1 MNEPDPTGRLAGEAV
16 LLAASRLTAM
26 IHAAAAAEDLTPL
39 QARFLRTLHDPM
51 PQADLAERLGLDP
64 ARVSALTRELGRR
77 GLVEREH
84 GRGDRRRRYARLTR
98 EGDAV
103 VDRIGAR
110 LTARSPMIQVLD
122 RSERDTLVDLL
133 GRVIAALPGPGA
145 DEASASGR
153 ERGANR
159 G

>member
-1 MNEPDPTGRLAGEAV
+1 MNGSDPTGRLAGEAV

-39 QARFLRTLHDPM
+39 QARFLRGLHDPM
-51 PQADLAERLGLDP
+51 PQADLADRLGVDP
-64 ARVSALTRELGRR
+64 ARVSAMARELGRR

-84 GRGDRRRRYARLTR
+84 GRGDRRRRYARLTP

-110 LTARSPMIQVLD
+110 LTARSPMTRVLD
-122 RSERDTLVDLL
+122 RCERDTLVDLL
-133 GRVIAALPGPGA
+133 GRVVADLPGPGA
-145 DEASASGR
+145 G
-153 ERGANR
+153 
-159 G
+159 